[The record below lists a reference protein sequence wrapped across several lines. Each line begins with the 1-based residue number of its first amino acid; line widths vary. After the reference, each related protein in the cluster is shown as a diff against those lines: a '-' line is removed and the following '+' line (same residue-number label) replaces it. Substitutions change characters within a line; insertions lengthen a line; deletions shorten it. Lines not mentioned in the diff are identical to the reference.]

1 MPFEPS
7 VQPYTVIIRGND
19 KLPDA
24 FFVVF
29 THTQIAFVIAI
40 PAKIAPNANITDI
53 MA

>member
-1 MPFEPS
+1 MPFEPT
-7 VQPYTVIIRGND
+7 VQPYAVIVGGND

-40 PAKIAPNANITDI
+40 PAKIAPSANMTDT